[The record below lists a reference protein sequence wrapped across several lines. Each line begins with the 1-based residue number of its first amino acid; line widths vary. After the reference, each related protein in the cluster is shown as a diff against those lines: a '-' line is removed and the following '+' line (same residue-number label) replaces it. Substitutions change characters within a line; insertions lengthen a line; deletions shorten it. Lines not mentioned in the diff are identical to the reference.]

1 MFSRSASSINSRN
14 AMRVAGDE
22 AGASGD
28 DIDVDGAE
36 ISAGGT
42 EIVASGGSGTPGAEI
57 VAGGTEIAVN
67 GAEILVDG
75 GIGTAGAEIV
85 ANGDNT
91 GGGGAAGGAE
101 TIAGDARWLLGDET
115 GAGSCFLPFL
125 AIRNRC
131 PLNLE
136 TLPKTERPE
145 I

>member
-1 MFSRSASSINSRN
+1 
-14 AMRVAGDE
+14 MRVAGDE

-42 EIVASGGSGTPGAEI
+42 EIVASGGSGTP
-57 VAGGTEIAVN
+57 
-67 GAEILVDG
+67 
-75 GIGTAGAEIV
+75 GAEIV

-125 AIRNRC
+125 AMGSTVE
-131 PLNLE
+131 PDNLV
-136 TLPKTERPE
+136 
-145 I
+145 